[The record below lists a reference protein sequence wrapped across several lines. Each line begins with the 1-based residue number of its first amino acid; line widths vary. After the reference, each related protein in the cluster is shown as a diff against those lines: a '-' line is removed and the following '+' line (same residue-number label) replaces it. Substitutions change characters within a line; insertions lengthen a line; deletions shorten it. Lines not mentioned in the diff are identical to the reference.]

1 MPIIIVLARDMGTEG
16 SGQPE
21 IHETVSNQIRVKSM
35 GQRLHPSL
43 QINRQLMVA
52 GRWRH
57 VFFHGVAAGEVAV
70 LLL

>member
-1 MPIIIVLARDMGTEG
+1 MLVILALGRDMGSRG
-16 SGQPE
+16 SGQPGL
-21 IHETVSNQIRVKSM
+21 HETVSDQNRVKNM

-43 QINRQLMVA
+43 QIYRQLMVA

-57 VFFHGVAAGEVAV
+57 VFFHGVATGEVAM